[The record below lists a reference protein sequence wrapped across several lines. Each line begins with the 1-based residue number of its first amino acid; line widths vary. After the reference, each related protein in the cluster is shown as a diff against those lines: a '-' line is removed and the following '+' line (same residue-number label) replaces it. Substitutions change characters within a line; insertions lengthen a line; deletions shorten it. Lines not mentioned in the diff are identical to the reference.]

1 MKFLLSGA
9 VALLLASP
17 AHAQLAPPNAA
28 GVTFAHVHLN
38 VADIEVHKKLWVE
51 HFGGVVVQK
60 GSLVTVRLP
69 GTLIVLRERVP
80 SGDQEGT
87 VLDHLGFKVRNLEE
101 FLEGWRAAGHE
112 VMREFRGTEDM
123 PNAYLLAPDQIKIEL
138 QEEETLPVK
147 AAAYHIHFFTSEYV
161 ELMDWYVG
169 LFSLEPRRRGILR
182 YTADAPGM
190 NLSFSNA
197 RTERAATRGRAV
209 DHIGFEVDDLEAFVE
224 MLAARGITFDVPYRE
239 VPSIELKIAFFT
251 DPSGVY
257 IELTEGFD
265 KY

>member
-1 MKFLLSGA
+1 MKLLVTTA

-17 AHAQLAPPNAA
+17 AHAQLEPPNSG
-28 GVTFAHVHLN
+28 GVTFGHLHLN
-38 VADIEVHKKLWVE
+38 VTDIEVHKKLWVE

-60 GSLVTVRLP
+60 GPLTTVRLP
-69 GTLIVLRERVP
+69 GTLIVLTKRVP

-87 VLDHLGFKVRNLEE
+87 VLDHLGFKVRNLGE
-101 FLEGWRAAGHE
+101 FLEGWRAAGYE
-112 VMREFRGTEDM
+112 VIREFTGAEDS
-123 PNAYLLAPDQIKIEL
+123 PNAYLLAPDQVKIEL

-161 ELMDWYVG
+161 GLMDWYSD
-169 LFSLEPRRRGILR
+169 LFSLNPRTRGLLR

-190 NLSFSNA
+190 NLSFSNS
-197 RTERAATRGRAV
+197 RTERAATRGRSL

-224 MLAARGITFDVPYRE
+224 MLEERGITFDVPYRE

-251 DPSGVY
+251 GPSGVY

>member
-1 MKFLLSGA
+1 MKFLLTGS
-9 VALLLASP
+9 VAHLLATP
-17 AHAQLAPPNAA
+17 AHAQLAPANSA

-69 GTLIVLRERVP
+69 GTLIVLRERAP

-101 FLEGWRAAGHE
+101 FLEGWRAAGFE
-112 VMREFRGTEDM
+112 VMREFTGAEDM
-123 PNAYLLAPDQIKIEL
+123 PNAYLLSPDQIKIEV

-147 AAAYHIHFFTSEYV
+147 AAAYHIHFFTSKYV
-161 ELMDWYVG
+161 ELMDWYVD
-169 LFSLEPRRRGILR
+169 LFSLEPRQRGILR
-182 YTADAPGM
+182 HTADAPGM

-224 MLAARGITFDVPYRE
+224 MLEARGITFDVPYRE

-251 DPSGVY
+251 DSSGVY